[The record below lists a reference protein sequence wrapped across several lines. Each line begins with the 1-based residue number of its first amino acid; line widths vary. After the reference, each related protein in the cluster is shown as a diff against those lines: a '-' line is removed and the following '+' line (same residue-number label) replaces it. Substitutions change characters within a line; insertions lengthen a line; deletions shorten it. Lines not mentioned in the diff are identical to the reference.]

1 VGNGRKIRFWE
12 DVWLGSSSLVI
23 QYWDL
28 YSILNEQNHTIAQ
41 LWDGKNLKCTFRRCV
56 DRKVFQLWEEVL
68 CIASAIE
75 FSEDEDGPVWQF
87 NLVGVY
93 SSQSLYSVINFRGVQ
108 PMYIPTVWKLLIP
121 PRIHFFLWLLSNNRL
136 LARDNLEKE
145 ATLR

>member
-1 VGNGRKIRFWE
+1 
-12 DVWLGSSSLVI
+12 
-23 QYWDL
+23 
-28 YSILNEQNHTIAQ
+28 
-41 LWDGKNLKCTFRRCV
+41 V

-75 FSEDEDGPVWQF
+75 FSEDEDEPVWQF

-93 SSQSLYSVINFRGVQ
+93 SSRSLYSVINFRGVQ